1 MPPDDMAAH
10 MIGGWLDLHPGLA
23 AGKVILRCADQ
34 QGGTDRRYVARMAA
48 RLSRLP
54 DRVPAL
60 TVNRL
65 CASGLDAAI
74 AGAAAVRDM
83 GRMW

>member
-34 QGGTDRRYVARMAA
+34 PGTDRRNVARMAA

-74 AGAAAVRDM
+74 AGAAAVRHM
-83 GRMW
+83 GWTW

>member
-1 MPPDDMAAH
+1 MP
-10 MIGGWLDLHPGLA
+10 IRR
-23 AGKVILRCADQ
+23 VRI
-34 QGGTDRRYVARMAA
+34 RRYVARMAA

-74 AGAAAVRDM
+74 AGAAALRHM
-83 GRMW
+83 GWTR

>member
-34 QGGTDRRYVARMAA
+34 AGADRRYVARMAA

-74 AGAAAVRDM
+74 AGAAAARDM